1 MSLLC
6 LLLLPL
12 FSESVL
18 FSETR
23 AARPHE
29 YLAKAVYIEKIT
41 AFVKWP
47 KQCGM
52 DNKSTSIVLGMI
64 GDSDIKSYFED
75 IYTIRKRKIKNK
87 NVTLKYFTSTDSIK
101 DCHILFISKTME
113 KELPKILARIKNK
126 PILTVGNAVGLA
138 KKGVHI
144 NLYTKGSKIRYEI
157 NHGEIREATLHVS
170 YHLLKWGRVV
180 NPLPK
185 RSQHFR

>member
-12 FSESVL
+12 LSESVL

-29 YLAKAVYIEKIT
+29 YLAKAVYIEKIAT
-41 AFVKWP
+41 FVKWP
-47 KQCGM
+47 KRCGM
-52 DNKSTSIVLGMI
+52 DNKSTSFVLGMI

-75 IYTIRKRKIKNK
+75 IYANRKRKIKHK
-87 NVTLKYFTSTDSIK
+87 NVTLKDFTSTDSIK
-101 DCHILFISKTME
+101 DCHILFISKSME
-113 KELPKILARIKNK
+113 KELPKILARIRDK
-126 PILTVGNAVGLA
+126 PILTIGNTVGPA

-144 NLYTKGSKIRYEI
+144 NLYSKGSKIRYEI
-157 NHGEIREATLHVS
+157 NPVAIREATLHVS
-170 YHLLKWGRVV
+170 YRLLKWGKIV

-185 RSQHFR
+185 RSQHSR